1 MPESGPFS
9 DWIGNNADDLRCSDW
24 PKWRHPLVVV
34 DFSQPRPQGLLAF
47 QYGGGRRE
55 DPGTQQKSRDWFV
68 HEEWKFIQNGGQDK
82 EWEDLGTRSWIETGE
97 KQTKWRQR
105 QTQKKLKIWKNALT
119 SHRNTVEWYSDLI
132 FCSMTFICFNPER
145 SVAYTALDTDLFSLF
160 TFFAHPE
167 CQRFSFLFSWKEELF
182 LTVSAIYFIL
192 GISRTDLRSQG
203 IFCHDALK
211 PLPFRNSTKH

>member
-1 MPESGPFS
+1 MLKK
-9 DWIGNNADDLRCSDW
+9 N
-24 PKWRHPLVVV
+24 
-34 DFSQPRPQGLLAF
+34 
-47 QYGGGRRE
+47 
-55 DPGTQQKSRDWFV
+55 T
-68 HEEWKFIQNGGQDK
+68 HEHWTRV
-82 EWEDLGTRSWIETGE
+82 TRSNPSWVSDTSKQVWSSVVPRVFSLCTMAAAGEKTLAHSRNHVTDSPTDSGNFFKIAAKIKSERIWVRGLETGE